1 MPRPRSGGRE
11 APRYDLGHGG
21 LLVMGGSYQRTWE
34 HARLKSYGEVMAPFR
49 RA

>member
-1 MPRPRSGGRE
+1 MPRPRSGGGE
-11 APRYDLGHGG
+11 ALRHDLGHGR

-34 HARLKSYGEVMAPFR
+34 HARLTSYSEVMAPFR